1 MTVKESVSD
10 LVKIITNHMAIDSL
24 TRNDISTR
32 LQNDLMNI
40 ISYIKD
46 NNTEVDYTDIDKIPV
61 NNEFKEQLVERYR
74 RIFTKYEDTVGNKIE
89 NKEDICKKMV
99 YYQLMI
105 NIPFMKIKNVVM
117 YAAFDDKPVDELIDD
132 LNKLLEE

>member
-10 LVKIITNHMAIDSL
+10 LVKIITNHMTIDSL

-105 NIPFMKIKNVVM
+105 NIPFMKIKNVIM

-132 LNKLLEE
+132 LDKLLEE

>member
-46 NNTEVDYTDIDKIPV
+46 DNTEVDYTDIDKIPV

>member
-46 NNTEVDYTDIDKIPV
+46 DNTEVDYTDIDKIPV

-117 YAAFDDKPVDELIDD
+117 YAAFDDKPVDELINNLD
-132 LNKLLEE
+132 KLLEE

>member
-132 LNKLLEE
+132 LDKLLEE

>member
-1 MTVKESVSD
+1 MTVKESISD

-132 LNKLLEE
+132 LDKLLEE